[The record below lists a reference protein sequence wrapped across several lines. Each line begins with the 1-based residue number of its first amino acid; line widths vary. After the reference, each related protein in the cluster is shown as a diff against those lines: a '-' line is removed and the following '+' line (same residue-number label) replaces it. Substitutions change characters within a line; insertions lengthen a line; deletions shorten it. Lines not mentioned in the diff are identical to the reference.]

1 MQTNKKQT
9 FRGTPENLKEVFM
22 NEIKS
27 GKELCDNFF
36 DQLVE
41 RKDIDSKAAILVKDL
56 YSKKCRPSAI
66 MGHR

>member
-1 MQTNKKQT
+1 
-9 FRGTPENLKEVFM
+9 M

-41 RKDIDSKAAILVKDL
+41 RKDIDSKVAIVVKDL
-56 YSKKCRPSAI
+56 YSKKQLTTDRIRKALKTL
-66 MGHR
+66 RQENQNEQQYKD

>member
-1 MQTNKKQT
+1 
-9 FRGTPENLKEVFM
+9 M

-41 RKDIDSKAAILVKDL
+41 RKDIDLKVAILVKDL
-56 YSKKCRPSAI
+56 YSKKQLTTDRIRKALKTL
-66 MGHR
+66 RQENQNEQQNKD